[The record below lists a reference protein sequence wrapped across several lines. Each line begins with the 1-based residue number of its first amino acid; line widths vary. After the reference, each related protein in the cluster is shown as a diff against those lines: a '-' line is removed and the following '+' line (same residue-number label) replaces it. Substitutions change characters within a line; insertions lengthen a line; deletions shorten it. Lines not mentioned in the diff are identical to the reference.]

1 MNAFLSLKDHVYNY
15 ISQAINEGR
24 LKPNEK
30 INEKM
35 IMEDLNISR
44 TPVREAFLELSVEGY
59 LENVPRK
66 GFHVKRVDEKKPK
79 KCMSS

>member
-30 INEKM
+30 NKTKKM

-66 GFHVKRVDEKKPK
+66 GFHVKTCR
-79 KCMSS
+79 